1 MMTIIN
7 EFQAGLHTEQ
17 AHEYCDLLWH
27 LAKADKSGGVP
38 SLVSDRCVSVETL
51 CEAHFEQFGKM
62 PDSNVLDR
70 LASLILFD
78 DLTDDT
84 PWKTQNTEYPI
95 ESERQELDYHKGL
108 TARAV
113 PESISTDGKD
123 YRMPTRRIRT
133 PSENAHMDREYEG
146 RKPVDA
152 KRSKKK

>member
-7 EFQAGLHTEQ
+7 EFQAGQHIEQ
-17 AHEYCDLLWH
+17 AHAYADLLWY
-27 LAKADKSGGVP
+27 LAQADKSGGTP
-38 SLVSDRCVSVETL
+38 SLVSDRCTSVEIL
-51 CEAHFEQFGKM
+51 CEAHYEQLGRI
-62 PDSNVLDR
+62 PDSSVLDR

-108 TARAV
+108 TTRAV
-113 PESISTDGKD
+113 PDSLSTDGKD
-123 YRMPTRRIRT
+123 YRMPTRRVRS

-146 RKPVDA
+146 RKADA
-152 KRSKKK
+152 TKGRKKK